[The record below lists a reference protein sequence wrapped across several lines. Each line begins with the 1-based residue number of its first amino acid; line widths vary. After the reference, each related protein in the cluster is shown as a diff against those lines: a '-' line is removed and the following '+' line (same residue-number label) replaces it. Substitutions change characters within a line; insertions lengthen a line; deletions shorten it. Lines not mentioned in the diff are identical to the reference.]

1 MAAVRGE
8 GDDLPARCISLL
20 QEVKDLMEAHKSGPE
35 NTDETAAFTSRE
47 RQARPSSSTVQQ
59 QLGNN
64 ATQQRVMQNFRSLFA
79 PYSEMLRLILQENSF
94 QFNGENYLQTHGTA
108 MGTKM
113 AVAFANIFMAAV
125 ETKILS

>member
-59 QLGNN
+59 QLGNIKRHP
-64 ATQQRVMQNFRSLFA
+64 AESDAEF
-79 PYSEMLRLILQENSF
+79 
-94 QFNGENYLQTHGTA
+94 
-108 MGTKM
+108 
-113 AVAFANIFMAAV
+113 
-125 ETKILS
+125 

>member
-64 ATQQRVMQNFRSLFA
+64 ATQQSDAEF
-79 PYSEMLRLILQENSF
+79 
-94 QFNGENYLQTHGTA
+94 
-108 MGTKM
+108 
-113 AVAFANIFMAAV
+113 
-125 ETKILS
+125 